1 MKSRPACLY
10 FPRNKITVSIHK
22 VGKFLKKLWCCVDDV
37 LFNIGVSL
45 SLQRWDNEFLTWNI
59 SDYGD
64 VDRVH
69 FEPREIWVPD
79 IALFNK

>member
-1 MKSRPACLY
+1 MTKREIGPEH
-10 FPRNKITVSIHK
+10 F
-22 VGKFLKKLWCCVDDV
+22 DV